1 MTTPRPVDRGRWW
14 NVIGYEVSMLRELT
28 LISSTIWPLG
38 NSISEGRVLH
48 TRNLCDFCTSERG
61 NDIKPSDLFD
71 DYDADPKYERLRSL
85 IEHLREQY
93 GDWKTQGAPRWVF
106 DKMLAHPTKERRTS
120 FDYTRSLNRV
130 LPVLNDI
137 IGEMET
143 LRGHRFA
150 VLSTQPAQP

>member
-1 MTTPRPVDRGRWW
+1 LCDFCTSERG
-14 NVIGYEVSMLRELT
+14 NDIKPSDLFDDYDADPKYERL
-28 LISSTIWPLG
+28 
-38 NSISEGRVLH
+38 RVLH